1 MGMAGEYR
9 EQIKR
14 MALDEETFVRLTMKG
29 KVRAGDVPWRQI
41 VVRPVLIKGER
52 HLQFSYFSDKQDITR
67 NYASYEAEQKLDEAL
82 AIAFSTIHVQAT
94 TGDVVV
100 QITKKGKAIFHRGEV
115 DGAGRK
121 PDLAHDASKKLP
133 LPADKPDAFL
143 QAVGIMDQ
151 QGRVRSSMQDK
162 FSQVNEFLKLL
173 DHTGELEHLK
183 QTLGHSVHILDCGCG
198 SAYLSL
204 AAYHYLNDI
213 RSIPASLV
221 GVDVNE
227 ALVKKDNAQSEQ
239 LGFTDACFQRSA
251 IIDYRPEAPPD
262 IVLALHACDTA
273 TDEAIVQGIRWNAR
287 LILCAPCCHHDLN
300 AQLRAREPFGAVLR
314 HGILKERMAD
324 ILTDTFRALALRIMG
339 YRTDVVEFVSPEHTD
354 KNLLIR
360 AVRME
365 KQGQDNRRYVQEYV
379 ELKEFWGV
387 TPYIEKLLG
396 EQFTDRAESYH
407 RLTS

>member
-1 MGMAGEYR
+1 MAGEYR

-29 KVRAGDVPWRQI
+29 RVRAAGDVPWRQI

-52 HLQFSYFSDKQDITR
+52 HLQFSYFSDKQDITK
-67 NYASYEAEQKLDEAL
+67 NYAGHEAEQKLEEAL
-82 AIAFSTIHVQAT
+82 AIPFSTIQVQST
-94 TGDVVV
+94 SGDVVV
-100 QITKKGKAIFHRGEV
+100 QITKKGKAIFHHLEV
-115 DGAGRK
+115 DGAARK

-143 QAVGIMDQ
+143 QTVGIMDQ

-183 QTLGHSVHILDCGCG
+183 QTLGHPVNILDCGCG

-204 AAYHYLNDI
+204 AVYHYLNDI
-213 RSIPASLV
+213 RDIPARLV
-221 GVDVNE
+221 GVDINE
-227 ALVKKDNAQSEQ
+227 ALVKKDNAQGEQ
-239 LGFTDACFQRSA
+239 LGFTDACFRRSA
-251 IIDYRPEAPPD
+251 IIDYKPDVPPD

-273 TDEAIVQGIRWNAR
+273 TDEAIAQGIRWNAR

-300 AQLRAREPFGAVLR
+300 AQLRAREPFGPVLR
-314 HGILKERMAD
+314 HGILKERIAD
-324 ILTDTFRALALRIMG
+324 ILTDAFRALALRIMG

-354 KNLLIR
+354 KNLMIR

-379 ELKEFWGV
+379 ELKEFWGI

-396 EQFTDRAESYH
+396 EQFVGSKA
-407 RLTS
+407 